1 MHIALVQGKCQFF
14 KVLKVKKAQTSVFQV
29 YLNTMFEY
37 IWDAFEKQA
46 QYPPAEQDRRL
57 CHFLEETDS
66 LLGLFSQSWNESFLF
81 VLSEMLIS
89 KMSWQKGGIE
99 CSKRQSDV
107 VYLWVCPCGC
117 VRFVPWIKGNGVC
130 FCWTQRKWLSSELNS
145 VGCVCVKNRRQ
156 WAEVFFQLKVSFI
169 FIWHTALK

>member
-1 MHIALVQGKCQFF
+1 MHVALVQGKCQFF
-14 KVLKVKKAQTSVFQV
+14 KVLKVKKAETSVFQV
-29 YLNTMFEY
+29 YLNTNLDVFEMPLKSKPSFHQLSNSE
-37 IWDAFEKQA
+37 DCVTSLRKQ
-46 QYPPAEQDRRL
+46 
-57 CHFLEETDS
+57 TDS
-66 LLGLFSQSWNESFLF
+66 LLGLVSQSWNESFLF

-89 KMSWQKGGIE
+89 KMSWQKGGIW

-145 VGCVCVKNRRQ
+145 VGCVC
-156 WAEVFFQLKVSFI
+156 EE
-169 FIWHTALK
+169 